1 MVLIRPRGRER
12 WYERPD
18 AVSIFHNSFG
28 RSPAQPEEACLCR
41 GRGRGAAGAGALGLS
56 REAPPAR
63 RARPMTP
70 GDIQNGRV
78 GPDPT
83 AGAKTVAGAPRAQ
96 NTDPRPRNVP
106 NRNHSGQRCAALATV
121 FDPAVGS
128 GPTRPFWISPGVI
141 GRARCA
147 GVASL
152 LSPNAPT
159 PGPRRQ
165 LSHIAYSG
173 I

>member
-1 MVLIRPRGRER
+1 MARFRRRPKLGVFGHLCKLWGKNKPTRVWLVSDSARPCATLRPPPPVSGGSMRWMER

-63 RARPMTP
+63 RARSMTP

-83 AGAKTVAGAPRAQ
+83 AGSKTVTGAPRAR
-96 NTDPRPRNVP
+96 NTDLRPRNL
-106 NRNHSGQRCAALATV
+106 RKTYQTE
-121 FDPAVGS
+121 
-128 GPTRPFWISPGVI
+128 TT
-141 GRARCA
+141 
-147 GVASL
+147 
-152 LSPNAPT
+152 APC
-159 PGPRRQ
+159 
-165 LSHIAYSG
+165 
-173 I
+173 